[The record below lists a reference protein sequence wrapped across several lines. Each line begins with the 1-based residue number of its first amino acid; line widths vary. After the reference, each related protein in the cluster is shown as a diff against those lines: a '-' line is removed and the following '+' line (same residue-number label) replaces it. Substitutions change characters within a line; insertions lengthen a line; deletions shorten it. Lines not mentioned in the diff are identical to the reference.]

1 MVIFGGDTMAVRLS
15 FASERTIAGRDID
28 RNNPLLGRRVLVV
41 DDSASQRSRLIEIFQ
56 SLGMHVV
63 GEAENGLDALT
74 AADRLQPDVI
84 SLDIIMP
91 VMHGVETLGYLKQKN
106 CDAVIIYVSA
116 LGGIESVSQLRSPG
130 GHLPDAVFSKKD
142 GRETYAEVLTSIF
155 VGESEPSARSDSEE
169 SAASVQAV

>member
-1 MVIFGGDTMAVRLS
+1 MAVRLS
-15 FASERTIAGRDID
+15 FASERTLAGREID
-28 RNNPLLGRRVLVV
+28 RNNPLFGRRVLVV

-63 GEAENGLDALT
+63 GEAENGLEAL
-74 AADRLQPDVI
+74 AAVERLQPDII

-116 LGGIESVSQLRSPG
+116 LGGIESVSQLRSPS

-142 GRETYAEVLTSIF
+142 GRETYAEVLTAILN
-155 VGESEPSARSDSEE
+155 GDSESSAGSETDE
-169 SAASVQAV
+169 SADSVRAV

>member
-1 MVIFGGDTMAVRLS
+1 M
-15 FASERTIAGRDID
+15 
-28 RNNPLLGRRVLVV
+28 
-41 DDSASQRSRLIEIFQ
+41 SRLIFDFKQLIEVLFFNSFFEKSICKSVILNFID
-56 SLGMHVV
+56 SL
-63 GEAENGLDALT
+63 
-74 AADRLQPDVI
+74 
-84 SLDIIMP
+84 II
-91 VMHGVETLGYLKQKN
+91 YLKQKN